1 MVVRPI
7 LPVVESRS
15 IEGGRLIGTPIFG
28 RLHFFP
34 YSSIAS
40 WEAAIAEK
48 YRMVKGTNLLLSS
61 NVTMRRYGDNS
72 LVKWLTSNCL
82 DLGKNQVVHWYT
94 LGQVIW
100 FCLTTGKGNVKN
112 PTWTWHRII
121 TMFQFDVIFI
131 LAWHQAKNQMS
142 WSFVKGSGSLI
153 GWCWCQIEKTES
165 FFLIISCHV
174 VL

>member
-1 MVVRPI
+1 MQRIEITHNISAIQELILNLGLVAVSHSYQKCRQWNSNDVQEFFLGKKRTNLMVVRPI

-112 PTWTWHRII
+112 PTWAWRRI
-121 TMFQFDVIFI
+121 
-131 LAWHQAKNQMS
+131 
-142 WSFVKGSGSLI
+142 
-153 GWCWCQIEKTES
+153 
-165 FFLIISCHV
+165 
-174 VL
+174 

>member
-15 IEGGRLIGTPIFG
+15 IEGGRVIGTPIFG

-82 DLGKNQVVHWYT
+82 DLGKNQVVYFGPNHLILLATASIIYLTWYRYQGPQGVWNSKI
-94 LGQVIW
+94 LNYVPVCH
-100 FCLTTGKGNVKN
+100 FLKVALLTQWWLDIK
-112 PTWTWHRII
+112 
-121 TMFQFDVIFI
+121 Q
-131 LAWHQAKNQMS
+131 NQMS
-142 WSFVKGSGSLI
+142 W
-153 GWCWCQIEKTES
+153 KT
-165 FFLIISCHV
+165 L
-174 VL
+174 

>member
-82 DLGKNQVVHWYT
+82 DLGKNEVVYFGPNHLILLATASIKYLTWY
-94 LGQVIW
+94 
-100 FCLTTGKGNVKN
+100 KGPSSQRSVK
-112 PTWTWHRII
+112 
-121 TMFQFDVIFI
+121 
-131 LAWHQAKNQMS
+131 
-142 WSFVKGSGSLI
+142 
-153 GWCWCQIEKTES
+153 
-165 FFLIISCHV
+165 
-174 VL
+174 